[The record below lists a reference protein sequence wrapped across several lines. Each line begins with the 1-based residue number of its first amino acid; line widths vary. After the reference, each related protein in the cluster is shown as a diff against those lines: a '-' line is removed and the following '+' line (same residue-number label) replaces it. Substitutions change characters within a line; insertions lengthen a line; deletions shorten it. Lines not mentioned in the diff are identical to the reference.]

1 VRSAV
6 LPCAGATRT
15 GVLPVGRPTA
25 TLDDMTTAGRTPARR
40 DPFSTLL
47 LESGLVTQDQL
58 DLARARGDSFG
69 AHVDETL
76 VTEGVV
82 DPDLLRR
89 VMSRS
94 WGIAIVDL
102 ETEWIDDEL
111 VRNGP
116 HPLYVDDN
124 WMPVHDQ
131 ANGTVLVA
139 TARVPDPERTAE
151 IAAALA
157 SPIEFAVATSLDIR
171 TAVDRVLATRKRRWF
186 FG

>member
-1 VRSAV
+1 MLSDG
-6 LPCAGATRT
+6 P
-15 GVLPVGRPTA
+15 PTA
-25 TLDDMTTAGRTPARR
+25 TLDGMTTAGRTPARR
-40 DPFSTLL
+40 DAFSSLL

-58 DLARARGDSFG
+58 DLARARKDSSG
-69 AHVDETL
+69 AHVEETL
-76 VTEGVV
+76 VTEGIV
-82 DPDLLRR
+82 DSDLLRR

-102 ETEWIDDEL
+102 ETEWIDHDL

-116 HPLYVDDN
+116 RSLYVDDN
-124 WMPVHDQ
+124 WMPLHDQ

-139 TARVPDPERTAE
+139 TARVPHPERTAE

-157 SPIEFAVATSLDIR
+157 SPVEFAVATSLDIR
-171 TAVDRVLATRKRRWF
+171 TAVDRVLASRKRRWF